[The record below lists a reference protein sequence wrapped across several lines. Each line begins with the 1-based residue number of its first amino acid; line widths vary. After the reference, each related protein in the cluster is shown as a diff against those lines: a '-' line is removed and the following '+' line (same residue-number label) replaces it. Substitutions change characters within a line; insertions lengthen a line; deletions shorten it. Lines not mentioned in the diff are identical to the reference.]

1 MARKLQPFNEF
12 QVEYF
17 QERPEEIAS
26 YIEMIFEEYGKDGDT
41 GALLSALRII
51 AQAKG
56 IRNLASE
63 TGLTRQGIQLAL
75 SDKGNPRLDNI
86 NAIMHSLG
94 FRLKA
99 EKIESARA
107 H

>member
-1 MARKLQPFNEF
+1 MARKLQTFDEF

-17 QERPEEIAS
+17 RERPEEIES
-26 YIEMIFEEYGKDGDT
+26 YIEMIFEEYGKDADT
-41 GALLSALRII
+41 GALLSALRVI

-56 IRNLASE
+56 IRNLSSE

-99 EKIESARA
+99 EKIETAQT